1 MKFFK
6 IAQFFAAIDIER
18 RRERAKDDS
27 LLLVK
32 GVEAPGAPHFPCDAP
47 LKKQLGSMGGAGSD
61 SPTD

>member
-27 LLLVK
+27 LLLMK
-32 GVEAPGAPHFPCDAP
+32 GVEAPGAPHFSCDAP
-47 LKKQLGSMGGAGSD
+47 SEEAAPEHGRRRERRAN
-61 SPTD
+61 

>member
-27 LLLVK
+27 LLLMK
-32 GVEAPGAPHFPCDAP
+32 GVEARERRTFRATR
-47 LKKQLGSMGGAGSD
+47 L
-61 SPTD
+61 

>member
-27 LLLVK
+27 LLLMK
-32 GVEAPGAPHFPCDAP
+32 GVEAPGAPHFSCDAP
-47 LKKQLGSMGGAGSD
+47 SEETARE
-61 SPTD
+61 